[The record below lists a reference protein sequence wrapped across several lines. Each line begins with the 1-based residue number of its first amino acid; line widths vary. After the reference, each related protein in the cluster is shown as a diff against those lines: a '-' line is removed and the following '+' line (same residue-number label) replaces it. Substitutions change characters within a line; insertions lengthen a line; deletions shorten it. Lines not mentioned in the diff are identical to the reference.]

1 MRVTDNA
8 KGRGGSSLVNR
19 TLNRQDLKLSHH
31 NARDL
36 VNTHTKK
43 GKKRLITQ
51 LLTSFVF
58 TEYFDRASKLLQST
72 NLL

>member
-36 VNTHTKK
+36 VNTHTQK
-43 GKKRLITQ
+43 GEK
-51 LLTSFVF
+51 
-58 TEYFDRASKLLQST
+58 ET
-72 NLL
+72 NNTTLDKFCFYGIF